1 MSTNSSYPKTTTA
14 ETSRQPPAPDPTEEE
29 ELPAY
34 EARDFYPVKL
44 GEVFQD
50 RYQVVA
56 KLGFGTGSTVWLCR
70 ELQSENYFTLK
81 VCINRPSS
89 DPSSQADT
97 EAAVSEILSQVNEA
111 DHPGKHFLRLIVDD
125 FTVNGPHGPHRCF
138 IYKALGMNMTDFRNK
153 FPEKTINKDVLVKTY
168 HVLLIGLDLLHQA
181 GVVHTGIMVWL
192 YTTDRLANFGPDISP
207 SNILLG
213 IHDDKILS
221 QIEAAE
227 RDRSLPHKI
236 RAGRT
241 IYQSQPLPITHGMP
255 VLCDFGQARIGD
267 KHSGDVMPDFY
278 RAPEVILGME
288 WDSKIDIWSMGV
300 MIWDLFEGGRLFYAL
315 KDRVLNDEQHLA
327 EMVSLMGP
335 PPPSFIRRSKECQ
348 KYWDGEGHWFAS
360 TPIPEQS
367 LGMREVQLEGR
378 EQEKLVAFARR
389 VLCWLP
395 EERPTTEEL
404 LQDDLFKP

>member
-1 MSTNSSYPKTTTA
+1 MSTNSFSPGTTPA
-14 ETSRQPPAPDPTEEE
+14 EASQQPPAPDLTEEE
-29 ELPAY
+29 ELPTY

-50 RYQVVA
+50 KYQVVA

-70 ELQSENYFTLK
+70 DLQL
-81 VCINRPSS
+81 SS

-97 EAAVSEILSQVNEA
+97 EAAVSEILRQANEA

-125 FTVNGPHGPHRCF
+125 FTVSGPYGPHRCF
-138 IYKALGMNMTDFRNK
+138 IYKPLGMNMTDFRNK

-168 HVLLIGLDLLHQA
+168 QIILIGLDLLHQA
-181 GVVHTGIMVWL
+181 GVVHT
-192 YTTDRLANFGPDISP
+192 DISP
-207 SNILLG
+207 NNILLG
-213 IHDDKILS
+213 IHDEKILS

-236 RAGRT
+236 RADRT
-241 IYQSQPLPITHGMP
+241 IYQSQPLPITNGMP

-335 PPPSFIRRSKECQ
+335 PPPSFIQRSKECQ
-348 KYWDGEGHWFAS
+348 KYWDDEGHWIAS

-367 LGMREVQLEGR
+367 LSMREIQLKGPEH
-378 EQEKLVAFARR
+378 EKLVAFVRR

-395 EERPTTEEL
+395 EERPTTGEL
-404 LQDDLFKP
+404 LQNDLFKP